1 MSDSCLI
8 SWLCESDSISLS
20 LSKLDCMVSW
30 YSLPSSKPE
39 FLAKGDFF
47 PQLQVIWPCYRILMV
62 CIVIL
67 SLELLRMLHGGVF
80 LTTDASNHRL
90 WWIIWPRWEVCLHH
104 SLGLLQSPFWLWT
117 PLKDSCL
124 WCQQVYRP
132 DMKYVTSRAQR
143 DLLHARLPSSND
155 CRMLQIIV
163 RWNNLTLTWKR
174 CCGIP

>member
-1 MSDSCLI
+1 MIPAQS
-8 SWLCESDSISLS
+8 
-20 LSKLDCMVSW
+20 LDCVSLTVSHSHWVSW
-30 YSLPSSKPE
+30 IVWSLGTPCLVASQSSLQKVI
-39 FLAKGDFF
+39 FF

-67 SLELLRMLHGGVF
+67 SLELLQMLHGGVF

-90 WWIIWPRWEVCLHH
+90 WWIIWPRWEVCFHH

-163 RWNNLTLTWKR
+163 RWNNLTVTWKR